1 MIFAAPTAEARPF
14 TGLMD
19 YVAQGFEALGAAI
32 LVLGVIWSV
41 VLAAMAA
48 RRSKSSARAYLVAR
62 QAFGG
67 TLLLG
72 LDITHRGQ
80 RPGPG
85 TDRGNQD
92 IPEFLAGNRD
102 QGRCAMAAGD
112 DERRGDHPSGRG
124 KRSGFRDA
132 ALTPFTLSVKDAL
145 PVSCSTRWRVCDN
158 GHEYWTDP
166 HDSVCVA
173 AWAIRRLFV
182 IGRTR
187 PRSFLGRSRHDSARM
202 VTLHSRYL
210 FGTGQPG

>member
-48 RRSKSSARAYLVAR
+48 RRSKSSARAYLVAS

-132 ALTPFTLSVKDAL
+132 ALTPFTLSVRGRLAGQL
-145 PVSCSTRWRVCDN
+145 F
-158 GHEYWTDP
+158 GE
-166 HDSVCVA
+166 VA
-173 AWAIRRLFV
+173 RL
-182 IGRTR
+182 RQR
-187 PRSFLGRSRHDSARM
+187 PRVVERAARQRLRRGLGNTQTICYRENEAS
-202 VTLHSRYL
+202 LL
-210 FGTGQPG
+210 LGQVAP